1 MKTLAIQDAQIDRA
15 IERGALKLRTYTSR
29 PILDSKG
36 AEMAPATDYIAV
48 EDDFGLIE
56 LLDLSIE
63 RDAHRYEVILDN
75 MLTAAVVAASSR

>member
-1 MKTLAIQDAQIDRA
+1 MKTLAIQDAQIARA
-15 IERGALKLRTYTSR
+15 IARGALKLRPFTSR

-36 AEMAPATDYIAV
+36 VEMVSATDYIAV

-63 RDAHRYEVILDN
+63 RDAHRHEVIFDA
-75 MLTAAVVAASSR
+75 MLTAAAVAANGR